1 LETIREPDVR
11 LIAITEFRNP
21 QDVPW
26 NADPSLAPDDPQH
39 LIEYSGRNC
48 YLSWQNLGGKTNEQ
62 YIGHILEVGHLSVIE
77 HASASFS
84 LSSVSRSLTH
94 ELIRHRHLS
103 FSQQSQRYVDEAEA
117 GFVEPDAIAANP
129 ELHQLFA
136 DACGQARQAYVKLVE
151 GLRKHYDTVEDKTLR
166 RKLARQ
172 AARSVLPNATAT
184 RIVVSG
190 NFRAWRWFL
199 HMRGSEHADVE
210 IRAVAVE
217 IYKHLVREAPA
228 VFADFQLRPLPDG
241 TEAVE
246 SKYPY

>member
-1 LETIREPDVR
+1 METIRKPDVR
-11 LIAITEFRNP
+11 LIALTEFKNP
-21 QDVPW
+21 DDVPW
-26 NADPSLAPDDPQH
+26 TTDTEIGSQQ

-48 YLSWQNLGGKTNEQ
+48 YLSWSNPGKKTNEK

-84 LSSVSRSLTH
+84 LSGISRSLTH

-103 FSQQSQRYVDEAEA
+103 FSQQSQRYVDEADA
-117 GFVEPDAIAANP
+117 GFVEPEAIAADP
-129 ELHQLFA
+129 ELHALFVQS
-136 DACGQARQAYVKLVE
+136 CEQARLAYVKLVE
-151 GLRKHYDTVEDKTLR
+151 GLRKRFTEIEDKTLR

-210 IRAVAVE
+210 IRQLAVE
-217 IYKHLVREAPA
+217 IHRHLLREAPA
-228 VFADFQLRPLPDG
+228 VFGDFRLRPLPDG

-246 SKYPY
+246 SEYPY